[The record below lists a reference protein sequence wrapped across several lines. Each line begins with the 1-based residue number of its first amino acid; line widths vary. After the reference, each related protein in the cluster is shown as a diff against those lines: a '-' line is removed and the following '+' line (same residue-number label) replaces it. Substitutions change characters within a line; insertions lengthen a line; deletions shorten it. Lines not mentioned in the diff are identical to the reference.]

1 MAIKMVDKYVISK
14 SKKGDKDIFRTYVVN
29 GYVPIP
35 TIKGIAED
43 VYGCSKY
50 DSEKLIKRVDS
61 RVIKLIV
68 NKARGTSAYFRVLDL
83 ANAKDVLT
91 SIAGN
96 KEVDIKKFSAVD
108 FRTFENYKFELLSDM
123 TYEEF
128 DKDYMDLDCFLIY
141 VAENTELMSTVI
153 FKSKEFLRERFES
166 YKKAKTNIDK
176 IAELEAL
183 VNLSR
188 KEFKDKFN
196 KGEFGFDTVEV
207 SINGRNYF
215 VAPKKDIYKIFGEH
229 KKVGI
234 RSEFTRISKDKTSY
248 TLKDGRTI
256 IFNA

>member
-1 MAIKMVDKYVISK
+1 M
-14 SKKGDKDIFRTYVVN
+14 
-29 GYVPIP
+29 
-35 TIKGIAED
+35 
-43 VYGCSKY
+43 
-50 DSEKLIKRVDS
+50 
-61 RVIKLIV
+61 

>member
-108 FRTFENYKFELLSDM
+108 FRTFENYKFELLPDI

-128 DKDYMDLDCFLIY
+128 DRDYMDLDCFLIY

-196 KGEFGFDTVEV
+196 KGGFGFDTVEV

-215 VAPKKDIYKIFGEH
+215 IAPKKEIYKIF
-229 KKVGI
+229 
-234 RSEFTRISKDKTSY
+234 SEPKE
-248 TLKDGRTI
+248 
-256 IFNA
+256 

>member
-29 GYVPIP
+29 GFVPIP

-43 VYGCSKY
+43 VYGCNKY

-96 KEVDIKKFSAVD
+96 KEVDIKKFTSVD
-108 FRTFENYKFELLSDM
+108 FRTFENYKFELLPDM

-141 VAENTELMSTVI
+141 IAENTELENNAV
-153 FKSKEFLRERFES
+153 FKSKQFLYDRFES
-166 YKKAKTNIDK
+166 YKKAKTNVDK

-196 KGEFGFDTVEV
+196 KGGFGFDTVEV

-215 VAPKKDIYKIFGEH
+215 IVPKKDVYKIFGEP
-229 KKVGI
+229 K
-234 RSEFTRISKDKTSY
+234 EE
-248 TLKDGRTI
+248 
-256 IFNA
+256 

>member
-68 NKARGTSAYFRVLDL
+68 NKARGTSAYFRVLSL
-83 ANAKDVLT
+83 ANAKDILT

-108 FRTFENYKFELLSDM
+108 FRTFENYKFELLPDM

-141 VAENTELMSTVI
+141 LAENTELEEDVI
-153 FKSKEFLRERFES
+153 FKSKGFLHDRFKN
-166 YKKAKTNIDK
+166 YKNAKTNIDK

-183 VNLSR
+183 VNLAR

-196 KGEFGFDTVEV
+196 EGGFGFDTTEV

-215 VAPKKDIYKIFGEH
+215 IVPKKDVYKIFGEP
-229 KKVGI
+229 K
-234 RSEFTRISKDKTSY
+234 E
-248 TLKDGRTI
+248 
-256 IFNA
+256 

>member
-1 MAIKMVDKYVISK
+1 MAIKMVDKYVVSK
-14 SKKGDKDIFRTYVVN
+14 AKKGDKDIFRTYVVN
-29 GYVPIP
+29 GFVPIP

-43 VYGCSKY
+43 VYGCNKY

-61 RVIKLIV
+61 RVIKLV
-68 NKARGTSAYFRVLDL
+68 LNKARGTSAYFRVVSLTN
-83 ANAKDVLT
+83 ANDILT

-96 KEVDIKKFSAVD
+96 KVVEIKKFSSVD
-108 FRTFENYKFELLSDM
+108 FRTFENYKFELLPDM

-128 DKDYMDLDCFLIY
+128 DKNYMDLDCFLIY

-183 VNLSR
+183 VYLAR

-196 KGEFGFDTVEV
+196 EGGFGFDTTEV

-215 VAPKKDIYKIFGEH
+215 ISPKKDIYKIFGEP
-229 KKVGI
+229 K
-234 RSEFTRISKDKTSY
+234 E
-248 TLKDGRTI
+248 
-256 IFNA
+256 

>member
-43 VYGCSKY
+43 VYSCSKY

-83 ANAKDVLT
+83 ANAKDILT

-108 FRTFENYKFELLSDM
+108 FRTFENYKFELLPDM

-141 VAENTELMSTVI
+141 ILENTEVDKEAILE
-153 FKSKEFLRERFES
+153 SKEFLYDRYES
-166 YKKAKTNIDK
+166 YKKAKTNIDR
-176 IAELEAL
+176 IAELEAF
-183 VNLSR
+183 VNLAR

-196 KGEFGFDTVEV
+196 KGGFGFDTTEV

-215 VAPKKDIYKIFGEH
+215 VVPKKDIYKIFGEP
-229 KKVGI
+229 K
-234 RSEFTRISKDKTSY
+234 E
-248 TLKDGRTI
+248 
-256 IFNA
+256 

>member
-83 ANAKDVLT
+83 ANAKDILT

-108 FRTFENYKFELLSDM
+108 FRTFENYKFELLPDM

-128 DKDYMDLDCFLIY
+128 DRDYMDLDCFLIY

-188 KEFKDKFN
+188 KEFKNKFN
-196 KGEFGFDTVEV
+196 KNGFGFDTTEV

-215 VAPKKDIYKIFGEH
+215 IVPKKDVYKIFGEP
-229 KKVGI
+229 K
-234 RSEFTRISKDKTSY
+234 EE
-248 TLKDGRTI
+248 
-256 IFNA
+256 

>member
-50 DSEKLIKRVDS
+50 DSEKLIKRIDS

-83 ANAKDVLT
+83 ANAKDILT

-108 FRTFENYKFELLSDM
+108 FRTFENYKFELLPDM

-128 DKDYMDLDCFLIY
+128 DKDYMDIDCFLIY
-141 VAENTELMSTVI
+141 ILENTEVD
-153 FKSKEFLRERFES
+153 KE
-166 YKKAKTNIDK
+166 AKTNIDR
-176 IAELEAL
+176 IAELEAF
-183 VNLSR
+183 VNLAR

-196 KGEFGFDTVEV
+196 KGGFGFDTMEV

-215 VAPKKDIYKIFGEH
+215 VVPKKDIYKIFGEP
-229 KKVGI
+229 K
-234 RSEFTRISKDKTSY
+234 E
-248 TLKDGRTI
+248 
-256 IFNA
+256 

>member
-14 SKKGDKDIFRTYVVN
+14 AKKGDKDIFRTYVVN

-50 DSEKLIKRVDS
+50 DSEKLIKRIDS

-68 NKARGTSAYFRVLDL
+68 NKARGTSAYFRVISLTN
-83 ANAKDVLT
+83 ANDILT

-96 KEVDIKKFSAVD
+96 KVVEIKKFSSVD
-108 FRTFENYKFELLSDM
+108 FRTFENYKFELLPDM

-128 DKDYMDLDCFLIY
+128 DKNYMDLDCFLIY

-196 KGEFGFDTVEV
+196 KGGFGFDTVEV

-215 VAPKKDIYKIFGEH
+215 ISPKKDIYKIF
-229 KKVGI
+229 
-234 RSEFTRISKDKTSY
+234 SEPKE
-248 TLKDGRTI
+248 
-256 IFNA
+256 

>member
-1 MAIKMVDKYVISK
+1 MAIKMVDKYVVSK
-14 SKKGDKDIFRTYVVN
+14 AKKGDKDIFRTYVVN
-29 GYVPIP
+29 GFVPIP

-83 ANAKDVLT
+83 ANANNILT

-96 KEVDIKKFSAVD
+96 KVVEIKKFSSVD
-108 FRTFENYKFELLSDM
+108 FRTFENYKFELLPDM

-128 DKDYMDLDCFLIY
+128 DKNYMDLDCFLIY

-215 VAPKKDIYKIFGEH
+215 IAPKKEIYKIFGEH
-229 KKVGI
+229 KEVGI

>member
-83 ANAKDVLT
+83 ANAKDILT

-108 FRTFENYKFELLSDM
+108 FRTFENYKFELLPDM

-141 VAENTELMSTVI
+141 VAENTELMGDVI

-196 KGEFGFDTVEV
+196 EGGFGFDTVEV

-215 VAPKKDIYKIFGEH
+215 IAPKKEIYKIFGEH
-229 KKVGI
+229 KEVGI

>member
-50 DSEKLIKRVDS
+50 DSEKLIKRADS

-83 ANAKDVLT
+83 ANAKDILT

-108 FRTFENYKFELLSDM
+108 FRTFENYKFELLPDM

-128 DKDYMDLDCFLIY
+128 DKNYMDLDCFLIY

-196 KGEFGFDTVEV
+196 KGEFGFDTTEV

-215 VAPKKDIYKIFGEH
+215 IVSKKDIYKIFGEP
-229 KKVGI
+229 K
-234 RSEFTRISKDKTSY
+234 E
-248 TLKDGRTI
+248 
-256 IFNA
+256 

>member
-14 SKKGDKDIFRTYVVN
+14 AKKGDKDIFRTYVVN
-29 GYVPIP
+29 GFVPIP

-50 DSEKLIKRVDS
+50 DSEKLIKRADS
-61 RVIKLIV
+61 RVIKLV
-68 NKARGTSAYFRVLDL
+68 LNKARGTSAYFRVISLEN
-83 ANAKDVLT
+83 ANDILT

-96 KEVDIKKFSAVD
+96 KVVEIKKFSSVD
-108 FRTFENYKFELLSDM
+108 FRTFENYKFELLPDM

-128 DKDYMDLDCFLIY
+128 DRDYMDLDCFLIY

-196 KGEFGFDTVEV
+196 KGGFGFDTTEV

-215 VAPKKDIYKIFGEH
+215 IVPKKDVYKIFGEP
-229 KKVGI
+229 K
-234 RSEFTRISKDKTSY
+234 EE
-248 TLKDGRTI
+248 
-256 IFNA
+256 

>member
-43 VYGCSKY
+43 VYGCRKY

-83 ANAKDVLT
+83 SSAKDILT

-108 FRTFENYKFELLSDM
+108 FRTLENYKFELLPDM

-141 VAENTELMSTVI
+141 ILENTEVDKEAILE
-153 FKSKEFLRERFES
+153 SKEFLYDRYES
-166 YKKAKTNIDK
+166 YKKAKTNIDR
-176 IAELEAL
+176 IAELEAF
-183 VNLSR
+183 VNIAR
-188 KEFKDKFN
+188 K
-196 KGEFGFDTVEV
+196 
-207 SINGRNYF
+207 
-215 VAPKKDIYKIFGEH
+215 
-229 KKVGI
+229 
-234 RSEFTRISKDKTSY
+234 
-248 TLKDGRTI
+248 
-256 IFNA
+256 